1 MTYNGRKYSGSTTVV
16 VGEKQEEKEYHFAI
30 SVLGGSEEY
39 ACYSVDTN
47 IPGYQRN
54 QTVWSVTPSQGD
66 WFQDTDG
73 FLYVNRAIDCT
84 ITALYNYKKP
94 DGSFYSATYT
104 QTAKRTEYTFG
115 ISLVSRDVEVGRASF
130 TINTTIPGCTN
141 NNVTWN
147 VVSEHRGGGLWD
159 GQYYTVDEFGMT
171 NGESYVLNA
180 SYVYDG
186 RTYTA
191 SCTVTCTWGS
201 DNADGH
207 SLSEIHTD
215 GWAGGSAASGF
226 RTEIPDCTSAAVPA
240 APDRHSRN
248 YAARSHRMYGGYPNT
263 GMRPL

>member
-16 VGEKQEEKEYHFAI
+16 VGDRMDKEEPAN
-30 SVLGGSEEY
+30 
-39 ACYSVDTN
+39 YSFKIYCNLNDLYNAYLIDSN
-47 IPGYQRN
+47 IPGFN
-54 QTVWSVTPSQGD
+54 ALNVTWSVTPADAD
-66 WFQDTDG
+66 WFTADG
-73 FLYVNRAIDCT
+73 GAYVDSTITCT
-84 ITALYNYKKP
+84 ITASYVYN
-94 DGSFYSATYT
+94 GRTYT
-104 QTAKRTEYTFG
+104 DSMKQTAMRAEYTFG
-115 ISLVSRDVEVGRASF
+115 ISLASRDVAAGRASF
-130 TINTTIPGCTN
+130 TINTNIPGCTN
-141 NNVTWN
+141 SNVTWT
-147 VVSEHRGGGLWD
+147 VVSDRRGGSLWD

-207 SLSEIHTD
+207 SLSGIHTD

-248 YAARSHRMYGGYPNT
+248 YAAQ
-263 GMRPL
+263 

>member
-115 ISLVSRDVEVGRASF
+115 ISLVSRDIAAGRASF

-147 VVSEHRGGGLWD
+147 VVSEHRGGSLWD

-201 DNADGH
+201 DNADGY
-207 SLSEIHTD
+207 SLSEDRED
-215 GWAGGSAASGF
+215 GWKDESAASGF
-226 RTEIPDCTSAAVPA
+226 RTAVPDCTSVA
-240 APDRHSRN
+240 APSEAGNMWRDRHRGQ
-248 YAARSHRMYGGYPNT
+248 RMYGGYPNT